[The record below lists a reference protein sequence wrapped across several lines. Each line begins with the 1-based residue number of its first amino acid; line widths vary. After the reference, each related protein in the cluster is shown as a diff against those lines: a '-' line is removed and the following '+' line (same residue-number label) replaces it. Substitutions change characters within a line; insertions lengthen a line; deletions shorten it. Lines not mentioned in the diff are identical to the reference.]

1 MKKILLLA
9 LVLILL
15 CSCQAQPQ
23 ENAETTPSPAPVEE
37 TQTTDLDDTKS
48 TEEQKTTDTPSAL
61 SCAELDRIA
70 YEIIPDFGE
79 PISFSSSDK
88 NISYYLTDDFELFG
102 CTGIAGHNTIL
113 AHRFSDDS
121 WHEVNLGDYS
131 AQHITRIT
139 TDQENPKQLC
149 ITVDGY
155 NFHFDHMLNDF
166 ERTLRFDENFQNPE
180 VISYSGS
187 ENFWEADLLD
197 VASLENIKIKD
208 IQFAD
213 KSAAFTFDLAGESV
227 GNGYPYPHISVKKDI
242 DLEKKDGDKLYYIYK
257 FYFHNIKNEF
267 SQEWIDNLKT
277 TLNAEEVSVVPYDD
291 PDTFEGTLL
300 KISCWYEPG
309 LKVKIDLPD
318 SDDFPGEVIFTVYTE

>member
-1 MKKILLLA
+1 MTATTSTLTT
-9 LVLILL
+9 
-15 CSCQAQPQ
+15 CS
-23 ENAETTPSPAPVEE
+23 
-37 TQTTDLDDTKS
+37 
-48 TEEQKTTDTPSAL
+48 
-61 SCAELDRIA
+61 
-70 YEIIPDFGE
+70 
-79 PISFSSSDK
+79 
-88 NISYYLTDDFELFG
+88 
-102 CTGIAGHNTIL
+102 TI
-113 AHRFSDDS
+113 
-121 WHEVNLGDYS
+121 
-131 AQHITRIT
+131 
-139 TDQENPKQLC
+139 
-149 ITVDGY
+149 
-155 NFHFDHMLNDF
+155 F

-180 VISYSGS
+180 VISYGGS

-227 GNGYPYPHISVKKDI
+227 GNGYPYPHISIKKDI